1 MFPKAY
7 KSYFTSISIKSI
19 TRKLLVFN
27 YILSALLFMFSC
39 SGSESDEG
47 SNVPTYLIITSD
59 GGNEKLLGKT
69 FTFRVKDN
77 LNNDVTANCKLYID
91 GNLISENT
99 YAPAEKG
106 LYTVKAEYQNLP
118 INPISINVVVNEGV
132 SFKHRILY
140 EDFTGTW
147 CGYCTIALARH
158 DNLEAQTHDFVFI
171 GIHGPS
177 GTTDPWSNTTSTEM
191 EIFKSVS
198 EWPAMFINRTTVW
211 PYDSNYSD
219 LSVPLHQLSALSK
232 IGIKISSSISGNI
245 LNAEAKIFFSQNFS
259 DLKIAAFIVE
269 DGLVH
274 DQKNYISTLYGGGSY
289 IYNYVH
295 HNVLRS
301 RLTSSVAGDIIPGS
315 QTVISNEYSKNFQY
329 TIPSGYHINNLK
341 VIVMILNANG
351 SVLNVR
357 EEKAG
362 INNNYEFL

>member
-1 MFPKAY
+1 MLLKKH
-7 KSYFTSISIKSI
+7 KSYFNKNSIK
-19 TRKLLVFN
+19 K
-27 YILSALLFMFSC
+27 ILIFSYAISVLFFMFSC

-47 SNVPTYLIITSD
+47 NNVHTYLIITSD
-59 GGNEKLLGKT
+59 GGNEKLLGKA

-77 LNNDVTANCKLYID
+77 LSNDVTPNCKLYVN
-91 GNLISENT
+91 GNLISGNAYT
-99 YAPAEKG
+99 PTEKG
-106 LYTVKAEYQNLP
+106 IYTVKAEFKDLP

-147 CGYCTIALARH
+147 CGYCTIALARR
-158 DNLEAQTHDFVFI
+158 DNLEAQTQDFVFI

-191 EIFKSVS
+191 EIFKNVS

-211 PYDSNYSD
+211 AYNSNYSD
-219 LSVPLHQLSALSK
+219 LNVPLNQLSALSK
-232 IGIKISSSISGNI
+232 IGIKISSSVSGNI
-245 LNAEAKIFFSQNFS
+245 LNAETKIFFSQNFS
-259 DLKIAAFIVE
+259 DLKIVAFIVE
-269 DGLVH
+269 DDLVH

-301 RLTSSVAGDIIPGS
+301 RLTSSVVGDIIPGS

-329 TIPSGYHINNLK
+329 TIPSGYHTNNLK

-351 SVLNVR
+351 NVLNVR

-362 INNNYEFL
+362 INSNYEFL